1 MTTPTPTR
9 ERPFQRMVAAR
20 QRLIDLRTDR
30 TAHLM
35 RLRDYL
41 RNTFK
46 EFASNTDPVS
56 GARFAEVATDGSK
69 ARGDLSISVT
79 FFEGTKVSLGID
91 TLGRYVQS
99 GHPAHVLG
107 DIGTIA
113 AIRVADDLSRA
124 QITYDTA
131 TTPSRRRTIDVTALM
146 DAVTEAAVRSVES
159 EVCEDTADV
168 AEAGDAATRKA
179 ATQSAGMQPKPA
191 PVAAIERGE
200 PLLNLLV

>member
-1 MTTPTPTR
+1 M
-9 ERPFQRMVAAR
+9 FAAR
-20 QRLIDLRTDR
+20 QRLIDVRTDR

-41 RNTFK
+41 RNALK

-69 ARGDLSISVT
+69 SRGDLAITVT

-91 TLGRYVQS
+91 THGRYVHS
-99 GHPAHVLG
+99 ASPPSVLG

-113 AIRVADDLSRA
+113 AIRVCDDLSRA
-124 QITYDTA
+124 QITYDTNA
-131 TTPSRRRTIDVTALM
+131 TPTRRRTIDVSALL

-159 EVCEDTADV
+159 EVCEEPAGVPDPDRAMPNV
-168 AEAGDAATRKA
+168 APQSVAAFA
-179 ATQSAGMQPKPA
+179 KPA